1 MWARKIE
8 INVVILHD
16 ICVWMMQLN
25 HIIRMMKL
33 RTLFM
38 TALMLTGIVAVVA
51 QNAMQMPPIPVDPDY
66 RIGRLDNGLTYYIRH
81 NAWPEQRAE
90 FYIAQRVGSIQE
102 DDNQRGLAHFL
113 EHMAFNGSKHFKGNE
128 MLRWCESVGVKFGTD
143 LNAYTSID
151 QTVYNI
157 SNVPTTREGIID
169 SCLLIL
175 YDWADG
181 LLLEKE
187 EIEKERGVIHEEWR
201 LRTSAQMRMLERDL
215 PKLYPGSKYGHRMPI
230 GLMEIIDN
238 FEPPFLQAYYE
249 KWYRPDNQ
257 AIIVVGDVDV
267 NAVEQKIKTL
277 FSPIVLP
284 ENRALVTTYPVPDNN
299 EAIYVIDKDKEQR
312 YNIVEVLM
320 KHETFPDS
328 LKGSLGYLVA
338 DYAKGAAISMLN
350 DRLKEFA
357 EKPESPFLQASVS
370 DGNYL
375 LSRGVDAF
383 DMGILPKDG
392 QAEAAVTAVLKEVR
406 RAVEFG
412 FTATEFGRFKA
423 NYISNLDKQYSNKDK
438 RYNSQFVSQCVQ
450 NFLNSE
456 PIPSIDF
463 TYQTMKQLVPALPLD
478 MVNMTIKELVSA
490 TDTNLV
496 VLNFNNEKEGAVYP
510 TEDGLKQAIATGRS
524 AQIEAYVDNAKDEP
538 LMTTLPKPGK
548 IKKEVKNDK
557 FGYTE
562 LTLSNGMKVVLK
574 QTDLKKDQVLLRGYG
589 YGGSALYSDDELPN
603 LRMFGDVV
611 EASGLGNFSH
621 TELEKALA
629 GKIAS
634 ASLSLDAYR
643 EYVNGSSTPKD
654 VETMLQLV
662 YLLFTNIS
670 KDQKSFDNLIQTTEV
685 SLKNRLLQP
694 ENVFSDSL
702 SLTLGNHHP
711 RVKPFDLEDLKK
723 VNYDRILEIAKER
736 TANAAAFTFDIVG
749 NYDEQTIRPL
759 IEQYLGSLPSQKK
772 VQKSKQIKAD
782 FTGEVINN
790 FKHKAETPK
799 SIAVMFWY
807 SKKLPFTSENRIK
820 ATMVGQ
826 ILSMEYLKKIREDA
840 SAAYTVGASANLS
853 TDDFEN
859 NATIYVYCPMKPE
872 KADVALQ
879 IMRDEVQNIT
889 KGCDPDK
896 LAKVKE
902 YMLKNHAD
910 QLKQNNYWITTIDM
924 WRYKGVDF
932 HQDYEKLVNAQ
943 TPESIAAF
951 VKEVLKSGNR
961 AEVVMMP
968 AE

>member
-1 MWARKIE
+1 MA
-8 INVVILHD
+8 
-16 ICVWMMQLN
+16 
-25 HIIRMMKL
+25 
-33 RTLFM
+33 
-38 TALMLTGIVAVVA
+38 ALMLTSTVAIVA
-51 QNAMQMPPIPVDPDY
+51 QNAMQMPPIPVDPDV
-66 RIGRLDNGLTYYIRH
+66 RMGKLDNGLTYYIRH

-90 FYIAQRVGSIQE
+90 FYIAQKVGSIQE

-157 SNVPTTREGIID
+157 SNVPTTREGIVD

-175 YDWADG
+175 FDWADG
-181 LLLEKE
+181 LLLEQE

-215 PKLYPGSKYGHRMPI
+215 PKLYPNSKYGHRMPI

-238 FEPPFLQAYYE
+238 FERPFLQAYYE

-257 AIIVVGDVDV
+257 AIIVVGDVNVDQ
-267 NAVEQKIKTL
+267 VEQKIKKL

-320 KHETFPDS
+320 KHEAFPDS
-328 LKGSLGYLVA
+328 LKGNLTYIIA
-338 DYAKGAAISMLN
+338 EYMKNAAMSMLN

-357 EKPESPFLQASVS
+357 EKPESPFLQASVG

-383 DMGILPKDG
+383 DMAILPKDG
-392 QAEAAVTAVLKEVR
+392 QAEASVKAVLTEAR
-406 RAVEFG
+406 RAAEFG
-412 FTATEFGRFKA
+412 FTPTEFNRFKA
-423 NYISNLDKQYSNKDK
+423 NYTSNLDKQYSNKDK
-438 RYNSQFVSQCVQ
+438 RYNSQFVSQYVQ
-450 NFLNSE
+450 HFLNNE

-463 TYQTMKQLVPALPLD
+463 TYQTMKQLVPALPID
-478 MVNMTIKELVSA
+478 GVNMVMKELVSPS
-490 TDTNLV
+490 DTNLV
-496 VLNFNNEKEGAVYP
+496 VVNFNNEKEGAVYP
-510 TEDGLKQAIATGRS
+510 TEDGMKQAISAARAT
-524 AQIEAYVDNAKDEP
+524 QIEAYVDNVKDEP

-557 FGYTE
+557 FGYSE
-562 LTLSNGMKVVLK
+562 LTLSNGVKVVLK
-574 QTDLKKDQVLLRGYG
+574 QTDLKKDQVLLRAEGF
-589 YGGSALYSDDELPN
+589 GGEALYGEEELPN
-603 LRMFGDVV
+603 LRMFGDVI

-634 ASLSLDAYR
+634 ASMYMSNYR
-643 EYVNGSSTPKD
+643 EHVSGSSTPKD

-662 YLLFTNIS
+662 YLYFTNIN
-670 KDQKSFDNLIQTTEV
+670 KDQKSFDNLMQTTEV

-702 SLTLGNHHP
+702 TLTLGKHHP
-711 RVKPFDLEDLKK
+711 RVKPMTVDDLKK
-723 VNYDRILEIAKER
+723 VNYDRILEMAKER
-736 TANAAAFTFDIVG
+736 TANAAAYTFTIIG

-772 VQKSKQIKAD
+772 VQKGKFIDTD
-782 FTGEVINN
+782 FKGKVVND

-799 SIAVMFWY
+799 AIAVMVWY
-807 SKKLPFTSENRIK
+807 SKKVPYTLENSIK
-820 ATMVGQ
+820 ASIAGQ

-840 SAAYTVGASANLS
+840 SAAYTVGASGS
-853 TDDFEN
+853 MSRDDFEKS
-859 NATIYVYCPMKPE
+859 ATIYVYCPMKPE

-879 IMRDEVQNIT
+879 IMRDEVNNMT
-889 KGCDPDK
+889 KTCDADK

-902 YMLKNHAD
+902 YLLKNHGD
-910 QLKQNNYWITTIDM
+910 QLKQNSYWLGQINS
-924 WRYKGVDF
+924 WRKFGIDF
-932 HQDYEKLVNAQ
+932 HTDYEKVVNAQ

-951 VKEVLKSGNR
+951 VKLVLKAGHQ
-961 AEVVMMP
+961 AEVIMMP

>member
-1 MWARKIE
+1 
-8 INVVILHD
+8 
-16 ICVWMMQLN
+16 
-25 HIIRMMKL
+25 MMKL
-33 RTLFM
+33 RKLFM
-38 TALMLTGIVAVVA
+38 TALMLMGIVAVVA
-51 QNAMQMPPIPVDPDY
+51 QNAMQMPPIPVDPDV
-66 RIGRLDNGLTYYIRH
+66 RIGKLDNGLTYYIRH
-81 NAWPEQRAE
+81 NNWPEQRAE

-157 SNVPTTREGIID
+157 SNVPTTREGIVD

-238 FEPPFLQAYYE
+238 FERPFLQAYYE

-267 NAVEQKIKTL
+267 NQIEQKIKNL

-284 ENRALVTTYPVPDNN
+284 EQRALVTMEPVPDNN

-312 YNIVEVLM
+312 YNIVEVMM
-320 KHETFPDS
+320 KHEAFPDS
-328 LKGSLGYLVA
+328 LKGSVGYMVV
-338 DYAKGAAISMLN
+338 DYMKDAAISMLN
-350 DRLKEFA
+350 DRLKEYA
-357 EKPESPFLQASVS
+357 EKPESPFLQASVG
-370 DGNYL
+370 DENYL
-375 LSRGVDAF
+375 LSRSVDAF

-392 QAEAAVTAVLKEVR
+392 QAEAAVTAVLTEVR
-406 RAVEFG
+406 RAAEFG
-412 FTATEFGRFKA
+412 FTPTEYNRFKA

-438 RYNSQFVSQCVQ
+438 RFNRQFVNSYVQ
-450 NFLNSE
+450 HFLNKE

-463 TYQTMKQLVPALPLD
+463 TYQTMKQVVPALPID
-478 MVNMTIKELVSA
+478 GINMVMKELVSP

-496 VLNFNNEKEGAVYP
+496 VLNFNNEKDDAVYP
-510 TEDGLKQAIATGRS
+510 TEQSLKSAIAAGRS
-524 AQIEAYVDNAKDEP
+524 AQIEAYVDNVKDEP

-548 IKKEVKNDK
+548 IKKEVKNDL

-562 LTLSNGMKVVLK
+562 LTLQNGVKVVLK

-589 YGGSALYSDDELPN
+589 YGGSGLYGNEDLPN
-603 LRMFGDVV
+603 LRMFGDVI

-634 ASLSLDAYR
+634 ASLSMDVYR
-643 EYVNGSSTPKD
+643 EYINGSSTPKD

-662 YLLFTNIS
+662 YLYFTNIN
-670 KDQKSFDNLIQTTEV
+670 KDQKSFDNMMQTTEV
-685 SLKNRLLQP
+685 ALKNRLLQP

-702 SLTLGNHHP
+702 TLTLGNHHP
-711 RVKPFDLEDLKK
+711 RVKPFDLDDLKK
-723 VNYDRILEIAKER
+723 VNYDRILQIAKER
-736 TANAAAFTFDIVG
+736 TANAAAFTFDIIG

-772 VQKSKQIKAD
+772 VEKSKQINAD
-782 FTGEVINN
+782 FKGEVINS

-799 SIAVMFWY
+799 SIAVIYWY
-807 SKKLPFTSENRIK
+807 SKQLPLTSENSIK
-820 ATMVGQ
+820 ASMVGQ

-840 SAAYTVGASANLS
+840 SAAYTVGASASLS

-859 NATIYVYCPMKPE
+859 NASIYVYCPMKPE
-872 KADVALQ
+872 KADIALQ
-879 IMRDEVQNIT
+879 IMRDEVQAIS

-910 QLKQNNYWITTIDM
+910 QLKQNSYWMTTIDM

-932 HQDYEKLVNAQ
+932 HKDYEKLVNAQ

-951 VKEVLKSGNR
+951 VKEVLKAGNR
-961 AEVVMMP
+961 AEVIMMP

>member
-1 MWARKIE
+1 MY
-8 INVVILHD
+8 
-16 ICVWMMQLN
+16 
-25 HIIRMMKL
+25 RMMKL
-33 RTLFM
+33 RKLFIAAM
-38 TALMLTGIVAVVA
+38 MLISIVAVA
-51 QNAMQMPPIPVDPDY
+51 QQGMQMPPIPVDPDV
-66 RIGRLDNGLTYYIRH
+66 RIGKLDNGLTYYIRH
-81 NAWPEQRAE
+81 NAWPEHRAE

-157 SNVPTTREGIID
+157 SNVPTTRDGIID

-175 YDWADG
+175 FDWADG
-181 LLLEKE
+181 LLLEQE

-215 PKLYPGSKYGHRMPI
+215 PKLYPDSKYGHRMPI

-238 FEPPFLQAYYE
+238 FERPFLQAYYE

-257 AIIVVGDVDV
+257 AIIVVGDVNVDQ
-267 NAVEQKIKTL
+267 VEQKVKAL

-312 YNIVEVLM
+312 YNLVELM
-320 KHETFPDS
+320 MKTEAFPDS
-328 LKGSLGYLVA
+328 LKGTLAYLAA
-338 DYAKGAAISMLN
+338 DYVKDAAVSMLN
-350 DRLKEFA
+350 DRLREYA
-357 EKPESPFLQASVS
+357 EKPESPFLQASAS
-370 DGNYL
+370 FGPYL
-375 LSRGVDAF
+375 LSRTVDAF
-383 DMGILPKDG
+383 DMGVLPKDG
-392 QAEAAVTAVLKEVR
+392 QTDAAVTAVLTEAR
-406 RAVEFG
+406 RAAEFG
-412 FTATEFGRFKA
+412 FTPTEYNRFKA
-423 NYISNLDKQYSNKDK
+423 NYLSNLEKQYSNKDK
-438 RYNSQFVSQCVQ
+438 RYNSQFVTSYVQ
-450 NFLNSE
+450 NFLNNE

-463 TYQTMKQLVPALPLD
+463 TYETMKQLVPMLPLD
-478 MVNMTIKELVSA
+478 MPNEVIKELVLP

-510 TEDGLKQAIATGRS
+510 TEDGLKAAVAAGRN
-524 AQIEAYVDNAKDEP
+524 AKIEAYVDNVKDEP

-562 LTLSNGMKVVLK
+562 LTLSNGVKVVLK
-574 QTDLKKDQVLLRGYG
+574 QTDLKKDQVLLRAEGF
-589 YGGSALYSDDELPN
+589 GGEALYGLEDLAN
-603 LRMFGDVV
+603 LKMFGDVI

-634 ASLSLDAYR
+634 ASMYMNNYR
-643 EYVNGSSTPKD
+643 EHISGSSTPKD

-662 YLLFTNIS
+662 YLYFTNIN
-670 KDQKSFDNLIQTTEV
+670 KDQKSYDNLMQTMEV
-685 SLKNRLLQP
+685 QLKNRLLQP

-702 SLTLGNHHP
+702 TLTIANHHP
-711 RVKPFDLEDLKK
+711 RVKPMEVEDLKK
-723 VNYDRILEIAKER
+723 VSYDRILQIAKER
-736 TANAAAFTFDIVG
+736 TANAAAYTFTIIG
-749 NYDEQTIRPL
+749 NYDEATIRPL
-759 IEQYLGSLPSQKK
+759 LEQYIGSLPAQKK
-772 VQKSKQIKAD
+772 VEKGKFIDTD
-782 FTGEVINN
+782 FKGVVVNN

-799 SIAVMFWY
+799 SIGVMIWY
-807 SKKLPFTSENRIK
+807 SKQLPYNLENSVK
-820 ATMVGQ
+820 ASIAGQ

-840 SAAYTVGASANLS
+840 SAAYTVGASAS
-853 TDDFEN
+853 ISRDDFE
-859 NATIYVYCPMKPE
+859 TSSTVYVYCPMKPE

-879 IMRDEVQNIT
+879 IMRDEVDALT
-889 KGCDPDK
+889 KGCDADK

-902 YMLKNHAD
+902 YMLKNHGD
-910 QLKQNNYWITTIDM
+910 QLKQNSYWLGQINT
-924 WRYKGVDF
+924 WRKYGLDF
-932 HQDYEKLVNAQ
+932 HTDYEKVVNAQ

-951 VKEVLKSGNR
+951 IKEVVKANNR

-968 AE
+968 GE

>member
-1 MWARKIE
+1 
-8 INVVILHD
+8 
-16 ICVWMMQLN
+16 
-25 HIIRMMKL
+25 MKL
-33 RTLFM
+33 RKLFVAVM
-38 TALMLTGIVAVVA
+38 MLMSTTAVVA
-51 QNAMQMPPIPVDPDY
+51 QDALKIPVDPDV
-66 RIGRLDNGLTYYIRH
+66 RIGKLDNGLTYYIRH

-238 FEPPFLQAYYE
+238 FERPFLQAYYE

-267 NAVEQKIKTL
+267 DKVEQKIKTL
-277 FSPIVLP
+277 FSPIALP
-284 ENRALVTTYPVPDNN
+284 KNPAQVTTYPVPDNN

-312 YNIVEVLM
+312 YNIIEVMM
-320 KHETFPDS
+320 KHEAVPDS
-328 LKGSLGYLVA
+328 IKTSISYLIA
-338 DYAKGAAISMLN
+338 DFVKGAALSMLN
-350 DRLKEFA
+350 DRLKEYA
-357 EKPESPFLQASVS
+357 EKPESPFLQASVG
-370 DGNYL
+370 DGDYL

-383 DMGILPKDG
+383 EMGILPKDG
-392 QAEAAVTAVLKEVR
+392 QSEAAVTAVLTEVR
-406 RAVEFG
+406 RAAEFG
-412 FTATEFGRFKA
+412 FTATEYGRYKA
-423 NYISNLDKQYSNKDK
+423 NYTSNLDKQYSNKDK
-438 RYNSQFVSQCVQ
+438 RFNRQFVNQYVQ
-450 NFLNSE
+450 HYLNNE

-463 TYQTMKQLVPALPLD
+463 TYQTMKQLVPMMPLE
-478 MVNMTIKELVSA
+478 MVNVVIPSMICQS
-490 TDTNLV
+490 DTNLV

-510 TEDGLKQAIATGRS
+510 TEEGLKNAIAAGRS
-524 AQIEAYVDNAKDEP
+524 AQIEAYVDNVKDEP
-538 LMTTLPKPGK
+538 LMTTLPTPGK
-548 IKKEVKNDK
+548 IVKEKKDK
-557 FGYTE
+557 RFDYTE
-562 LTLSNGMKVVLK
+562 LTLSNGVKVVLK

-589 YGGSALYSDDELPN
+589 YGGNALYGNEDLPN
-603 LRMFGDVV
+603 LNMFGEVI

-634 ASLSLDAYR
+634 ASLSLDTYR
-643 EYVNGSSTPKD
+643 ETVSGSSTPKD

-662 YLLFTNIS
+662 YLYFTNIN
-670 KDQKSFDNLIQTTEV
+670 KDQKSYDNLMQTAEV

-694 ENVFSDSL
+694 EAVFSDSL
-702 SLTLGNHHP
+702 TLTLGNHHP
-711 RVKPFDLEDLKK
+711 RVKPMDLDDLKK
-723 VNYDRILEIAKER
+723 VSYDRILQIAKER
-736 TANAAAFTFDIVG
+736 TANAAAFTFDIIG

-772 VQKSKQIKAD
+772 VEKAKKIDTD
-782 FTGEVINN
+782 FKGVVSNH

-799 SIAVMFWY
+799 AIGVMLWY
-807 SKKLPFTSENRIK
+807 SKKMPYNAENSIK
-820 ATMVGQ
+820 ASMAGQ

-840 SAAYTVGASANLS
+840 SAAYTVGASASLS

-910 QLKQNNYWITTIDM
+910 QLKQNNYWLTTIDM

-932 HQDYEKLVNAQ
+932 HKDYEKLVNAQ

-951 VKEVLKSGNR
+951 VKQVLKSGHR

>member
-1 MWARKIE
+1 
-8 INVVILHD
+8 
-16 ICVWMMQLN
+16 
-25 HIIRMMKL
+25 MKFKRL
-33 RTLFM
+33 FVAVLTLLS
-38 TALMLTGIVAVVA
+38 TAMVVA
-51 QNAMQMPPIPVDPDY
+51 QDMSQLPPIPVDPEV
-66 RIGRLDNGLTYYIRH
+66 RIGKLENGLTYYIRH

-128 MLRWCESVGVKFGTD
+128 MLRWCESVGVKFGAD

-175 YDWADG
+175 FDWADG

-257 AIIVVGDVDV
+257 AIIIVGDVNVDQ
-267 NAVEQKIKTL
+267 VEQKIKTL

-284 ENRALVTTYPVPDNN
+284 KNRALVTMEPVPDNH
-299 EAIYVIDKDKEQR
+299 EAIYVIDRDKEQQ
-312 YNIVEVLM
+312 YNIVDVLM
-320 KHETFPDS
+320 KTEAFPDS
-328 LKGSLGYLVA
+328 LKGTLGYM
-338 DYAKGAAISMLN
+338 AALYIKDAAVSMLN
-350 DRLKEFA
+350 DRLKEYA
-357 EKPESPFLQASVS
+357 EKPESPFLQASAS
-370 DGNYL
+370 FGPYL
-375 LSRGVDAF
+375 LSRSVDAF
-383 DMGILPKDG
+383 ELGILPKDG
-392 QAEAAVTAVLKEVR
+392 QADAALTAVITEAR
-406 RAVEFG
+406 RAAEFG
-412 FTATEFGRFKA
+412 FTATEYSRFKA
-423 NYISNLDKQYSNKDK
+423 NYLSNLEKQYSNKDK
-438 RYNSQFVSQCVQ
+438 RYNRQFVTSYVQ
-450 NFLNSE
+450 NYLNNE

-463 TYQTMKQLVPALPLD
+463 TYQTMKQVVPMLPLE
-478 MVNMTIKELVSA
+478 MPNEVIKELVLP

-510 TEDGLKQAIATGRS
+510 TEEGLKQAIATGRS
-524 AQIEAYVDNAKDEP
+524 AKIEAYVDNVKDEP
-538 LMTTLPKPGK
+538 LMTSLPKKGQ
-548 IKKEVKNDK
+548 IKKEVKNDR
-557 FGYTE
+557 FGYSE
-562 LTLSNGMKVVLK
+562 LTLSNGVKVVLK
-574 QTDLKKDQVLLRGYG
+574 QTDLKKDQVLLSAEGF
-589 YGGSALYSDDELPN
+589 GGSGLYGNEDMPN
-603 LRMFGDVV
+603 LKMFGDVI

-621 TELEKALA
+621 TELEKAMA

-634 ASLSLDAYR
+634 ASLSVSAYR
-643 EYVNGSSTPKD
+643 QHINGSSTPKD

-662 YLLFTNIS
+662 YLYFTNIN
-670 KDQKSFDNLIQTTEV
+670 KDQKSFDNLMQTTEV

-702 SLTLGNHHP
+702 TLTLVCHNP
-711 RVKPFDLEDLKK
+711 RMKPLDLDDLKK
-723 VNYDRILEIAKER
+723 VNYDRILQIAKER
-736 TANAAAFTFDIVG
+736 TANAAAYTFTIVG
-749 NYDEQTIRPL
+749 NYDEKTIRPL

-772 VQKSKQIKAD
+772 VQKSKNVSSD
-782 FTGEVINN
+782 FKGVVINN

-807 SKKLPFTSENRIK
+807 SKQQPYNLENSVK
-820 ATMVGQ
+820 ASIAGQ

-840 SAAYTVGASANLS
+840 SAAYTVGASS
-853 TDDFEN
+853 SVSKDDFEESSS
-859 NATIYVYCPMKPE
+859 IYVYCPMKPE
-872 KADVALQ
+872 KADIALQ
-879 IMRDEVQNIT
+879 IMRDEVNAMAN
-889 KGCDPDK
+889 GCDADK
-896 LAKVKE
+896 LTKVKE
-902 YMLKNHAD
+902 YLLKSHAD
-910 QLKQNNYWITTIDM
+910 QLKQNGYWLGQINN
-924 WRYKGVDF
+924 WRRYGMDF
-932 HQDYEKLVNAQ
+932 HTDYEKVVNAQ

-951 VKEVLKSGNR
+951 VKELLKAGNR